1 MWKWFR
7 KQVTADLPMEARL
20 PGQGAAGHNS
30 TGRLEPLS
38 PTWVFISNYAQ
49 TEIAALRESNDK
61 PLDADKTAAIR
72 GQIKALKKLL
82 ELQSGPG
89 NRPHKRPADNV
100 FAGEEI
106 Y

>member
-7 KQVTADLPMEARL
+7 KQETADHPMEARL
-20 PGQGAAGHNS
+20 PGQGPAGRYEK
-30 TGRLEPLS
+30 GRLEPLS

-49 TEIAALRESNDK
+49 AEIAALRELNDK
-61 PLDADKTAAIR
+61 PMDADRTAAIR

-82 ELQSGPG
+82 ELKSGPG
-89 NRPHKRPADNV
+89 NRPHKRTADDA

>member
-7 KQVTADLPMEARL
+7 KQKYEDLPMEARL
-20 PGQGAAGHNS
+20 PGQGPTGHNS
-30 TGRLEPLS
+30 IGRLEPLS
-38 PTWVFISNYAQ
+38 PTWVFISNYAR
-49 TEIAALRESNDK
+49 TEIAALRELNDK
-61 PLDADKTAAIR
+61 PMDAGQTAAIR

-82 ELQSGPG
+82 ELKSGPG
-89 NRPHKRPADNV
+89 SRPHKRPADDV

>member
-1 MWKWFR
+1 
-7 KQVTADLPMEARL
+7 
-20 PGQGAAGHNS
+20 
-30 TGRLEPLS
+30 
-38 PTWVFISNYAQ
+38 VFISNYAQ
-49 TEIAALRESNDK
+49 AEIAALRELNDK
-61 PLDADKTAAIR
+61 PMDADRTAAIR

-89 NRPHKRPADNV
+89 SRPHKRPADDV